1 MYFDFDEPKE
11 HTTTF
16 KDMPVEPALD
26 NDGLIEIYR
35 QIMLIDLFQN
45 QFGGWISNLPVY
57 MKLLMA
63 ILILILLAII
73 AFGFYKAYMSL
84 DMDKIKKHMA
94 GLINRVKE
102 QMDGIINR
110 VKQEMN
116 ELFKTLSE
124 YFSQE
129 DDAPVKVKTIKDG
142 TRSHEFHE
150 D

>member
-1 MYFDFDEPKE
+1 MYFDFEEAKPTE
-11 HTTTF
+11 TTF
-16 KDMPVEPALD
+16 KDMPMEPAMD
-26 NDGLIEIYR
+26 NSDLIEIYR
-35 QIMLIDLFQN
+35 QIMLIDLFQT
-45 QFGGWISNLPVY
+45 QFGGWITNQPVHI
-57 MKLLMA
+57 KLLMA
-63 ILILILLAII
+63 LLLLILLAVI